1 MTRSLLDLI
10 PSKAVD
16 VVGIYDEDFN
26 QLFDTARP
34 VKASVKAEATFFNHP
49 LESSATRTDHIIFN
63 PVEISLS
70 MILSGDEYRNVYAQI
85 KQSFLDQAPLIIQT
99 RADTY
104 QNMYIQGIPHD
115 ETPDAYDAIILSFN
129 VRETQVAT
137 TEVTFLPEAQ
147 ADTSTKN
154 RGQQEPRDT
163 TDSEEESSSFLF
175 RWFGS

>member
-10 PSKAVD
+10 PSPAVD
-16 VVGIYDEDFN
+16 VVGIYDDQFN

-34 VKASVKAEATFFNHP
+34 IKATVKPEATFFNHP

-70 MILSGDEYRNVYAQI
+70 LILSGDEYRNVYAQI
-85 KQSFLDQAPLIIQT
+85 KQAFIDQQQLIIQT
-99 RADTY
+99 RSGAY

-129 VRETQVAT
+129 VRETQFAV
-137 TEVTFLPEAQ
+137 TEVTFIPAAQ
-147 ADTSTKN
+147 GDISTKS
-154 RGQQEPRDT
+154 RGQQEPRDP
-163 TDSEEESSSFLF
+163 TDAEASSGSLLF